1 MSKRYTNYHF
11 VARTVVFPLGAMLL
25 LLTGG
30 CSQQP
35 SALNQIKQKGELVVV
50 TRNSPTT
57 YFEGPYGPTGLEYD
71 LVSLFADYLGVDLKL
86 ITTANF
92 NAILPMVAHRD
103 AHLAAAGLTIT
114 EARKSRV
121 RFGPPYQNITEQ
133 LVYRS
138 GTRQPQDPED
148 LVDTSLEVIAGSSH
162 AERLSNLT
170 KYYKN
175 LTWQENNDVES
186 EELLSLVWEKKID
199 YTVADSNE
207 VALNQRYYPE
217 LRVAFDLSRP
227 QQLAWAFPK
236 GPDNSLYNE
245 AVKFFN
251 HIKQSGK
258 LDQLLDRYYGHV
270 QDFDY
275 VGTRLFMKHIE
286 ERLPDYI
293 QNFKQAAQH
302 NNMDWRLLAAIGYQE
317 SHWNPRAI
325 SPTGV
330 RGIMMLTRT
339 TAADMGFT
347 NRIDPQN
354 SIKGGARYFRLL
366 KNRLPRDINEPDR
379 TWFALAAYNIGF
391 GHVEDARTIIRQRG
405 GDPDKWVDV
414 KESLPLLTQ
423 KRWYEQLP
431 HGYARGNEALRYVEN
446 IRSYYDILVWQTEP
460 NKLKLPNTP
469 IKYPITISQYIPSP
483 IL

>member
-1 MSKRYTNYHF
+1 MKKSYFRGLSIKHF
-11 VARTVVFPLGAMLL
+11 TAFTAGVGLFLVTACTDH
-25 LLTGG
+25 
-30 CSQQP
+30 P
-35 SALNQIKQKGELVVV
+35 SALQQIKQKGELVVV

-71 LVSLFADYLGVDLKL
+71 LVSLFADYLGVNLKL
-86 ITTANF
+86 ITTTNF

-103 AHLAAAGLTIT
+103 ANLAAAGLTVT

-121 RFGPPYQNITEQ
+121 KFGPAYQKITEQ
-133 LVYRS
+133 LVYRTGIKAPRS
-138 GTRQPQDPED
+138 PAD
-148 LVDTSLEVIAGSSH
+148 LTGGVLEIIAGSSH
-162 AERLSNLT
+162 AERLANLS
-170 KYYKN
+170 KYYPN
-175 LTWQENNDVES
+175 LNWKENDEVES
-186 EELLSLVWEKKID
+186 EELLSDVWENKID
-199 YTVADSNE
+199 YTVADSND
-207 VALNQRYYPE
+207 VALNQRFYPE
-217 LRVAFDLSRP
+217 LRVGFNLSEP
-227 QQLAWAFPK
+227 QHLAWAFPK

-245 AVKFFN
+245 SVKFFAQ
-251 HIKQSGK
+251 IKKSGK
-258 LDQLLDRYYGHV
+258 LDQILDRYYGHV

-286 ERLPDYI
+286 ARLPEYLDHF
-293 QNFKQAAQH
+293 QQAAH
-302 NNMDWRLLAAIGYQE
+302 RNDLDWRLLAAIGYQE

-330 RGIMMLTRT
+330 RGIMMLTRS
-339 TAADMGFT
+339 TAADMGFR

-354 SIKGGARYFRLL
+354 SINGGARYYNLL
-366 KNRLPRDINEPDR
+366 KNKIPEQIVEPDR
-379 TWFALAAYNIGF
+379 TWFALAAYNLGF
-391 GHVEDARTIIRQRG
+391 GHVEDARDITRQLG

-414 KESLPLLTQ
+414 KGNLPLLTQ

-460 NKLKLPNTP
+460 DKLKPP
-469 IKYPITISQYIPSP
+469 SKSVKYPVRISQYIPSP

>member
-1 MSKRYTNYHF
+1 MAR
-11 VARTVVFPLGAMLL
+11 VAVFSVSLL
-25 LLTGG
+25 LLMVTA
-30 CSQQP
+30 CTDQP
-35 SALNQIKQKGELVVV
+35 STLDQIKQKGELVVV

-71 LVSLFADYLGVDLKL
+71 LVSLFADYLGVNLKL
-86 ITTANF
+86 VTTTNF
-92 NAILPMVAHRD
+92 NAILPMVARRD

-121 RFGPPYQNITEQ
+121 RFGPSYQSITEQ
-133 LVYRS
+133 LVYRAGES
-138 GTRQPQDPED
+138 IPQSPGD
-148 LVDTSLEVIAGSSH
+148 LVNSNLEVIAGSSH
-162 AERLSNLT
+162 AERLSNLL
-170 KYYKN
+170 KYYPN
-175 LTWQENNDVES
+175 LTWHENDEAES
-186 EELLSLVWEKKID
+186 EELLSYVWEKKID
-199 YTVADSNE
+199 YTIADSNE

-217 LRVAFDLSRP
+217 LRVGFNVSKP

-236 GPDNSLYNE
+236 GSDNSLYNE
-245 AVKFFN
+245 AVKFFAL
-251 HIKQSGK
+251 IKQNGE
-258 LDQLLDRYYGHV
+258 LDQIMDRYYGHV

-275 VGTRLFMKHIE
+275 VGTRLFMKHVD

-293 QNFKQAAQH
+293 DHFQQAAHQ
-302 NNMDWRLLAAIGYQE
+302 NSMDWRLLAAIGYQE

-339 TAADMGFT
+339 TAADMGFS

-354 SIKGGARYFRLL
+354 SINGGARYFSLL
-366 KNRLPRDINEPDR
+366 KSRIPDQIVEPDR
-379 TWFALAAYNIGF
+379 TWFALAAYNIGL
-391 GHVEDARTIIRQRG
+391 GHLEDARDITRRRG

-414 KESLPLLTQ
+414 KTNLPLLTQ
-423 KRWYEQLP
+423 KRWYDQLE
-431 HGYARGNEALRYVEN
+431 HGYARGTEALRYVEN

-469 IKYPITISQYIPSP
+469 VKYPITVSQYVPSP